1 MNGQDVKKKARQI
14 ADSTFGNRTMR
25 EMLYEDIMRAFAPDT
40 LRADQAREEHER
52 RRYSGCMP

>member
-1 MNGQDVKKKARQI
+1 MLGADVKKRARQI
-14 ADSTFGNRTMR
+14 AEATFGNRTMR

-40 LRADQAREEHER
+40 LRADQEREEHER